1 MSATASQLILLIPV
15 GIAKRGDMGE
25 PVMVPYDSD
34 GKQDRDTAL
43 ATASQ
48 LANERGTYVQIV
60 ERTFTFERDRL
71 ISTACPPEAP

>member
-1 MSATASQLILLIPV
+1 MSATVSQLILLIPV
-15 GIAKRGDMGE
+15 GIDKRGDMGE

-34 GKQDRDTAL
+34 GKQDLDTAL
-43 ATASQ
+43 AMASE
-48 LANERGTYVQIV
+48 LANKLGTYVQIV

>member
-1 MSATASQLILLIPV
+1 
-15 GIAKRGDMGE
+15 
-25 PVMVPYDSD
+25 MVPYDSD